1 MPLKPSLIRDTLIRY
16 GFDEKPA
23 GTEYYID
30 YIDERTDDADYA
42 KHILKATFDSRPPL
56 VMKFTHELPHD
67 VIERQS
73 RFAEHLRARGIPTP
87 RRYLCGEAYC
97 AAACAGGLALDVTVE
112 DWCGEELKRLDFHTA
127 RLIGALMARIH
138 RISLEDG
145 CRIGAAT
152 LFSAAEKNDV
162 NRYDRF
168 EKLCEDEHLDS
179 SLARRICALYWE
191 KMARLSEKWPTLPVC
206 AVQGDV
212 SINNL
217 HLGSNGLVIFD
228 FNNAGDVVPVSDAIL
243 EGLLTAYEMD
253 LAAGLDDTDRPGL
266 FLAFIQGYR
275 TVRAFTPEELG
286 AAWDIYTLY
295 NGLWFTRITYAEN
308 SLEELLRRGEYGQA
322 NHLLSSIHADLT
334 EADSSL
340 FS

>member
-1 MPLKPSLIRDTLIRY
+1 MALEHSIIRDTLSQY
-16 GFDEKPA
+16 GFTEEIL

-30 YIDERTDDADYA
+30 YRETDLSYA
-42 KHILKATFDSRPPL
+42 KHILKVIFDKRAPL

-87 RRYLCGEAYC
+87 RRYRCGDMYC
-97 AAACAGGLALDVTVE
+97 VRRLFDGLALDVTVE
-112 DWCGEELKRLDFHTA
+112 DWCGEELKTIDPHSA
-127 RLIGALMARIH
+127 CLIGELMARIH
-138 RISLEDG
+138 RISLADE

-168 EKLCEDEHLDS
+168 EALCGNERLDQA
-179 SLARRICALYWE
+179 LVRRICALYQE
-191 KMARLSEKWPTLPVC
+191 KLARLTDKWPSLPVC

-217 HLGSNGLVIFD
+217 HLGSGGLVIFD

-243 EGLLTAYEMD
+243 EGLLTAYEME
-253 LAAGLDDTDRPGL
+253 LAGGLGDADRPEL
-266 FLAFIQGYR
+266 FRAFLRGYR
-275 TVRAFTPEELG
+275 SVRTFTPEELDV
-286 AAWDIYTLY
+286 AWDIYTLY
-295 NGLWFTRITYAEN
+295 NGLWFTRITFSEN
-308 SLEELLRRGEYGQA
+308 SLDKLLERGEYEQA
-322 NHLLSSIHADLT
+322 NRLLTRIYADMT
-334 EADSSL
+334 ETESPL